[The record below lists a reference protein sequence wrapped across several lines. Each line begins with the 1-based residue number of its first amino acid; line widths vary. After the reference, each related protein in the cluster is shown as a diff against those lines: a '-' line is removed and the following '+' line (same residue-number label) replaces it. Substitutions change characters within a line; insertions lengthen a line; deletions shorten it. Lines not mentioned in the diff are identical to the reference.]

1 MSPSFFYSSYFWFKF
16 SVFLTCS
23 KLFRACGKVVE
34 TIKCFVLSFFYM
46 FKTPHLYSF
55 FTQTKKS
62 FSQGLF
68 CVYADVF
75 VNLSTLSTKSTDPY
89 TVYIKENKYRKISI
103 SRDILKATRGVL
115 C

>member
-1 MSPSFFYSSYFWFKF
+1 
-16 SVFLTCS
+16 
-23 KLFRACGKVVE
+23 
-34 TIKCFVLSFFYM
+34 M

-62 FSQGLF
+62 FSQASF
-68 CVYADVF
+68 EFFTDVAI
-75 VNLSTLSTKSTDPY
+75 VLSPLSTKSTELP
-89 TVYIKENKYRKISI
+89 TTYIKENKYRKISI